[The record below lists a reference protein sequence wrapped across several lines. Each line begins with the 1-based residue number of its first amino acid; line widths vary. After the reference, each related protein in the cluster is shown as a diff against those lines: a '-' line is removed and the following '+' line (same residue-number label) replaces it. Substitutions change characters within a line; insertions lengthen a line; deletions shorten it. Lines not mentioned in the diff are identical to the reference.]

1 MGVAPMKPTLLVLA
15 AGMGSR
21 YAGLKQIEGFGPSGE
36 TIIDYS
42 IHDALAAGFGKVVFV
57 IRRDFEAAFRAAVGA
72 RYERRTAVDYVFQQ
86 LDELPPGFTVTPG
99 RAKPWGTAH
108 AVWCA
113 RRAVA
118 EPFAS
123 INADDYYGKKA
134 FKALAAELAR
144 TSATATATADV
155 PAYAMVGYPILR
167 SLSDHAAVT
176 RAICEVDA
184 AGYLTALVER
194 MKVERTADAV
204 RYVDEAGSA
213 HALTGREVVSMNI
226 WGFTPAVFAQMEDH
240 LARFLEAQRRAPQSS
255 ECLIPVVVGD
265 LLREKAARVRVLPTT
280 DAWFGVTHP
289 EDRPGVMATLREMV
303 ARGDYPS
310 PIWTDA

>member
-1 MGVAPMKPTLLVLA
+1 MCPFMKPTLLVLA

-72 RYERRTAVDYVFQQ
+72 RYERRTAVEYVFQQ

-99 RAKPWGTAH
+99 RTKPWGTAH

-113 RRAVA
+113 RRAIT
-118 EPFAS
+118 EPFVS
-123 INADDYYGKKA
+123 INADDYYGKQA
-134 FKALAAELAR
+134 FKALAAELAP
-144 TSATATATADV
+144 TPAPSDV

-184 AGYLTALVER
+184 AGYLEALVER
-194 MKVERTADAV
+194 MKVERTANVA
-204 RYVDEAGSA
+204 RYVDESGAA

-226 WGFTPAVFAQMEDH
+226 WGFTPAVFAQMEGH
-240 LARFLEAQRRAPQSS
+240 FTRFLEAQRRAPQSS
-255 ECLIPVVVGD
+255 ECLIPVVVGE

-289 EDRPGVMATLREMV
+289 EDRPGVMKTLREMV
-303 ARGDYPS
+303 ARGEYPS
-310 PIWTDA
+310 PIWADAR

>member
-1 MGVAPMKPTLLVLA
+1 MKPTLLVLA

-42 IHDALAAGFGKVVFV
+42 IHDALGAGFGKVVFV

-72 RYERRTAVDYVFQQ
+72 RYERRTAVEYVFQQ
-86 LDELPPGFTVTPG
+86 LDELPPAFTVTPG
-99 RAKPWGTAH
+99 RTKPWGTAH

-113 RRAVA
+113 RHAVA
-118 EPFAS
+118 EPFVS
-123 INADDYYGKKA
+123 INADDHYGKQA
-134 FKALAAELAR
+134 FQALAAALA
-144 TSATATATADV
+144 TPSAADV
-155 PAYAMVGYPILR
+155 PEYAMVGYPILAT
-167 SLSDHAAVT
+167 LSDHAPVT
-176 RAICEVDA
+176 RAICEVDES
-184 AGYLTALVER
+184 GHLTALVER
-194 MKVERTADAV
+194 MKVERTETGA
-204 RYVDEAGSA
+204 RYYDENGKAQ
-213 HALTGREVVSMNI
+213 ALGGREVVSMNI
-226 WGFTPAVFAQMEDH
+226 WGFTPAVFAQMESH
-240 LARFLEAQRRAPQSS
+240 FVRFLEAQRRAPQSS
-255 ECLIPVVVGD
+255 ECLIPVVVGH

-289 EDRPGVMATLREMV
+289 EDKPGVMKTLREMV

>member
-1 MGVAPMKPTLLVLA
+1 MKPTLLVLA

-72 RYERRTAVDYVFQQ
+72 RYEGRTAVEYVFQQ
-86 LDELPPGFTVTPG
+86 LDELPSGFTVTPG
-99 RAKPWGTAH
+99 RTKPWGTAH

-113 RRAVA
+113 RHAIA
-118 EPFAS
+118 EPFVS
-123 INADDYYGKKA
+123 INADDYYGKQG

-144 TSATATATADV
+144 TPAATATDL

-184 AGYLTALVER
+184 VGYLEALVER
-194 MKVERTADAV
+194 MKVERTADAA
-204 RYVDEAGSA
+204 RYVDEAGTA

-226 WGFTPAVFAQMEDH
+226 WGFTPAVFAQMEGH
-240 LARFLEAQRRAPQSS
+240 FTRFLETQRRAPQPS
-255 ECLIPVVVGD
+255 ECLIPVVVGE
-265 LLREKAARVRVLPTT
+265 LLREKAARVRVLPTSDT
-280 DAWFGVTHP
+280 WFGVTHP